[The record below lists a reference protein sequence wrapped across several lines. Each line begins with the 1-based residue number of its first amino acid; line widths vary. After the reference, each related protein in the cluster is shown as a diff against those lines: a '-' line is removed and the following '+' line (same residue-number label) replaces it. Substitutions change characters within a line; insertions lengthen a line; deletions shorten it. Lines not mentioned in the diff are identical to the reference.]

1 MQSQT
6 HCKMQRKAVR
16 AAGIYD
22 ARALRVVVDD
32 MAAGS
37 SSRQAIAGCYRIL
50 AVIHRLWPPFHS
62 QFDDYIVN
70 AKRTGYQSLHTVRTS
85 HPPLGTRPHHTH
97 PVAR

>member
-1 MQSQT
+1 MGGVQT

-32 MAAGS
+32 YGVDS

-50 AVIHRLWPPFHS
+50 SVIHRLWPPIHS
-62 QFDDYIVN
+62 EYAPN
-70 AKRTGYQSLHTVRTS
+70 PKTS
-85 HPPLGTRPHHTH
+85 RFKSWEKVTSPKKL
-97 PVAR
+97 

>member
-1 MQSQT
+1 
-6 HCKMQRKAVR
+6 MQRKAVR